1 MDMEKER
8 QLLIK
13 YGRKLV
19 EAGLTKGTGGN
30 LSVFDRASG
39 RVAITPSG
47 IDFFEIQP
55 EDIVIMDLDGH
66 VLEGNR
72 VPSSEWAMHVR
83 VAEYATFGTMELA
96 KNAFTAMKDRKA
108 VILANHGLLAGAKDL
123 ANAFNIIEEVEYCA
137 EIYTKAR
144 SIGNPVIL
152 PEEEMKVMLEKF
164 KSYGQRKGEDK

>member
-1 MDMEKER
+1 
-8 QLLIK
+8 
-13 YGRKLV
+13 
-19 EAGLTKGTGGN
+19 
-30 LSVFDRASG
+30 
-39 RVAITPSG
+39 
-47 IDFFEIQP
+47 
-55 EDIVIMDLDGH
+55 
-66 VLEGNR
+66 
-72 VPSSEWAMHVR
+72 
-83 VAEYATFGTMELA
+83 MELA